1 MDPIMRNLKV
11 VSKSEI
17 SEKTQIADVINICY
31 IFEAAFVQT
40 NSFFWRG
47 AVLPPPS
54 RCVLG
59 GNANFDG
66 CVQQRM

>member
-31 IFEAAFVQT
+31 IIETAFVQT
-40 NSFFWRG
+40 NYFLGFW
-47 AVLPPPS
+47 
-54 RCVLG
+54 
-59 GNANFDG
+59 
-66 CVQQRM
+66 